1 MTTRSHRQPS
11 IWKIPLA
18 LAAATAVAL
27 TVALFFEGAADFGS
41 ALLLIVPGAV
51 LAGCLYRA
59 HRS

>member
-1 MTTRSHRQPS
+1 MTARSHRQPS

-41 ALLLIVPGAV
+41 ALLLIVPSAV
-51 LAGCLYRA
+51 LAAHLYRA
-59 HRS
+59 PRS